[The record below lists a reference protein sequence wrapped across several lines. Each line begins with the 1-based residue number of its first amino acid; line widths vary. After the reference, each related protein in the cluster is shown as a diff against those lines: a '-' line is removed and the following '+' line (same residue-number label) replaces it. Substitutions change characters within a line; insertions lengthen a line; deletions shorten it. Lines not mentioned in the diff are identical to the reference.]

1 MYEQPSRKATKYSY
15 IKYMSFANTLNK
27 IVFQWHASLG
37 DISLHLRNHYVR
49 QGLEY
54 MNEKIELS
62 KECLHTEDR
71 KNDYREDNNET

>member
-1 MYEQPSRKATKYSY
+1 MYPQPSRKATKYSY
-15 IKYMSFANTLNK
+15 IRCMSFANTLNK

-37 DISLHLRNHYVR
+37 DFSLHLRNHYVR

-54 MNEKIELS
+54 MNENIELS

-71 KNDYREDNNET
+71 KNYYREDNNET